1 VRLSHNPPRTFDALR
16 LTVYLGKCPRAS
28 ACRLPSESGFPNGF
42 RRISPEGYEG
52 DLPKVLLHV
61 VFDYATC
68 KYNDRIAESLHAEAL
83 QEMVTDSEWHERI
96 VPGHSELPPIPKEI
110 LKEVTEQVDAEVE
123 SRVKEKLAS
132 REIVRGSKSKH

>member
-1 VRLSHNPPRTFDALR
+1 MHCVSRFIWANVLELRRVAFLLKADFLMALG
-16 LTVYLGKCPRAS
+16 VYHPKVMRAT
-28 ACRLPSESGFPNGF
+28 CQR
-42 RRISPEGYEG
+42 
-52 DLPKVLLHV
+52 VLLHV

-68 KYNDRIAESLHAEAL
+68 KYNDRIAESLCAEAL